1 MKEKNKGFDSKKLLL
16 VLAAVFIPVIG
27 PILVLRSDKFTKVGK
42 TISGAWL
49 GIFLI
54 GLVFGGA
61 EEENG
66 NSANTAVETK
76 KVEETKNKVNR
87 EFRADLFANV
97 KDNKVILK
105 IKSNV
110 PDGGIFELSLLD
122 NDYNMKSDTTVI
134 KDGVA
139 EKTFIMPEDAPVGT
153 YLGMASFS
161 FNSEDYNQPENI
173 INTYGKDGSKML
185 GDQKAQK
192 TDGKSY
198 FGQINDIDFYYP
210 TESAVKQK
218 QNQTFENAVN
228 ELIDKSNG
236 VIVDVSPRHGDGSWK
251 FVNVFISDDW
261 YYSPEHEKERLAEQ
275 LGSTIQNIIWNT
287 EKVDET
293 ESIMVYLVDTYGKDL
308 ATPKILGGYKI
319 KR

>member
-1 MKEKNKGFDSKKLLL
+1 MKENNKGFDSKKLLL
-16 VLAAVFIPVIG
+16 ILAAVFIPVIG
-27 PILVLRSDKFTKVGK
+27 PILVLRSDKFSKVGK

-122 NDYNMKSDTTVI
+122 SDYNMKSDTTVI

-139 EKTFIMPEDAPVGT
+139 KKTFIMPEDAPVGT

-218 QNQTFENAVN
+218 QNHTFENAVN

-287 EKVDET
+287 GKVDET
-293 ESIMVYLVDTYGKDL
+293 ESVMVYLVDTYSKDL

>member
-1 MKEKNKGFDSKKLLL
+1 MKENNKGFDSKKLLL
-16 VLAAVFIPVIG
+16 ILAAVFIPVIG
-27 PILVLRSDKFTKVGK
+27 PILVLRSDRFTKVGK

-61 EEENG
+61 GGENK
-66 NSANTAVETK
+66 NSANTAAGTK
-76 KVEETKNKVNR
+76 EVEEVKEEVNR
-87 EFRADLFANV
+87 EFKAKLSANV
-97 KDNKVILK
+97 EDDEINLK

-110 PDGGIFELSLLD
+110 PDGGIFEISLLD
-122 NDYNMKSDTTVI
+122 SDYNMKTDTAVI
-134 KDGVA
+134 KNGIA

-161 FNSEDYNQPENI
+161 FNSKDYTQPENI
-173 INTYGKDGSKML
+173 INAYGKDGSKML
-185 GDQKAQK
+185 GDQRAQK

-210 TESAVKQK
+210 TKSAVREK

-228 ELIDKSNG
+228 ELINKSNG

-275 LGSTIQNIIWNT
+275 LGSTMQNIIWNT
-287 EKVDET
+287 GKVDET